1 MSTMPGAHSRA
12 SGFPSGGGKGGGCR
26 LGKRMTDTETK
37 AFYESRLWRKLRRE
51 VLAADKYECLHCKA
65 KGKYTHANHCHHVN
79 YLKLH
84 PELAL
89 EKFYKDDEG
98 NVKRQLISL
107 CHNHHEEI
115 HQWVR
120 KEAPAPLTQERW

>member
-1 MSTMPGAHSRA
+1 
-12 SGFPSGGGKGGGCR
+12 
-26 LGKRMTDTETK
+26 MTNDETK
-37 AFYESRLWRKLRRE
+37 SFYESRSWRKLRKE
-51 VLAADKYECLHCKA
+51 VLMSDKYECQVCKS
-65 KGKYTHANHCHHVN
+65 KGFYTRSVVCHHVN

-89 EKFYKDDEG
+89 EKFYTDDDG

-107 CHNHHEEI
+107 CHMHHELI

-120 KEAPAPLTQERW
+120 KELPEQLNVERW